1 MKRSNWSKS
10 GNVKALTELLVAIG
24 LFALPA
30 PAAAQTGFSGR
41 WTLDKDMSADLT
53 KATFVPQVTQQRR
66 NTGGFSGGGFGRG
79 GFGGRRQNGG
89 DNTRGGFG
97 ATLTPGEKEILKQF
111 ADYAR
116 TLTAITIEQTDHAT
130 LTITDAAGRS
140 HLFLTDGTKTPIALA
155 TATVD
160 SVTKWDDPHM
170 VTTFT
175 IGPAEDLV
183 FTYVL
188 VPASKRMAL
197 RVRLDESGRPRAD
210 VPELRLVYRITQ

>member
-10 GNVKALTELLVAIG
+10 SNVRPLTALLVAVG
-24 LFALPA
+24 LLALSA
-30 PAAAQTGFSGR
+30 PASAQTGFSGR

-66 NTGGFSGGGFGRG
+66 NTGGFSAGGFGRG
-79 GFGGRRQNGG
+79 GGGRRQTSGT
-89 DNTRGGFG
+89 DNRGGFG

-111 ADYAR
+111 ADYVR
-116 TLTAITIEQTDHAT
+116 PLTAITIEHTDHAT
-130 LTITDAAGRS
+130 FTITDATGRS
-140 HLFLTDGTKTPIALA
+140 HLFPTDGTKTPMALA

-160 SVTKWDDPHM
+160 SVTRMDDPHV

-183 FTYVL
+183 FTYAL
-188 VPASKRMAL
+188 VPTSKRMVL